1 MPFIG
6 NGIKSKETGKSGV
19 KTEFTSLFITFH
31 KMVYKIGSGKG
42 SLSTGPFFHSPHV
55 TVAQRS
61 STLRRFVPVPCG
73 IVYLWRKTPLGPKY
87 RILAAGKVSFL

>member
-42 SLSTGPFFHSPHV
+42 SMSTGPFLH
-55 TVAQRS
+55 
-61 STLRRFVPVPCG
+61 TLREFQVLCKLKKL
-73 IVYLWRKTPLGPKY
+73 I
-87 RILAAGKVSFL
+87 

>member
-42 SLSTGPFFHSPHV
+42 SLSTGPKFHRLGAAAFFE
-55 TVAQRS
+55 
-61 STLRRFVPVPCG
+61 L
-73 IVYLWRKTPLGPKY
+73 LD
-87 RILAAGKVSFL
+87 ILEAGLFFIFEYFHI

>member
-42 SLSTGPFFHSPHV
+42 SLSTGPTLDLSSKMCKFFCIFMVARKPGHLFHV
-55 TVAQRS
+55 NIS
-61 STLRRFVPVPCG
+61 
-73 IVYLWRKTPLGPKY
+73 
-87 RILAAGKVSFL
+87 

>member
-42 SLSTGPFFHSPHV
+42 SLSTGPRLFCKLYHNV
-55 TVAQRS
+55 
-61 STLRRFVPVPCG
+61 G
-73 IVYLWRKTPLGPKY
+73 
-87 RILAAGKVSFL
+87 

>member
-42 SLSTGPFFHSPHV
+42 SLSTGPKFH
-55 TVAQRS
+55 R
-61 STLRRFVPVPCG
+61 LLFVLMG
-73 IVYLWRKTPLGPKY
+73 MYT
-87 RILAAGKVSFL
+87 

>member
-42 SLSTGPFFHSPHV
+42 SLSTGPIICVNHLHPPTFAYFPQDTILHIQAAHLLPKH
-55 TVAQRS
+55 
-61 STLRRFVPVPCG
+61 LRQIQSRE
-73 IVYLWRKTPLGPKY
+73 
-87 RILAAGKVSFL
+87 